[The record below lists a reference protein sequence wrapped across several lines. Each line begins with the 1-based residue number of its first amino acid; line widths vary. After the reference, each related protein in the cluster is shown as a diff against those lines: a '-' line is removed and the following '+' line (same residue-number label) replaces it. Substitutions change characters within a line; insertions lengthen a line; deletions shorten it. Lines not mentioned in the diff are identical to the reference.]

1 MISVP
6 DISDVSEEGE
16 DIDDYDEAEE
26 MRRREEMH
34 EQNREIL
41 KNKCVCI
48 YALPVGSKLNQFSAE
63 KHLKKESL
71 CSCLVEINSVEVS
84 LCRRIDGKDYWSLS
98 KIESW
103 DIGPSPK
110 AAFDRALRSI
120 IEAVHDAI
128 APVWD
133 RVHFVVLYENC
144 EVVPLDRLHDS
155 LFNFLNLSE
164 EDAEEVQPY

>member
-26 MRRREEMH
+26 MSRREEIR

-41 KNKCVCI
+41 KNKCVCM
-48 YALPVGSKLNQFSAE
+48 YALPVGSKLNPLSAE

-84 LCRRIDGKDYWSLS
+84 LCRRIDGKDYWSFS
-98 KIESW
+98 KSELW
-103 DIGPSPK
+103 DIGHSPK

-120 IEAVHDAI
+120 LDAVHDAM
-128 APVWD
+128 APVRD
-133 RVHFVVLYENC
+133 RVHSVVLFEKC
-144 EVVPLDRLHDS
+144 EVVPLHRLDDA
-155 LFNFLNLSE
+155 LFDYLNLSK
-164 EDAEEVQPY
+164 EDAEAVQPD